1 MFIASTAKSRFKQFE
16 SLRARPIG
24 GSLLAAWLAAC
35 LAPQSGASANASQAL
50 LNAIA
55 RADRAEIERVITDDV
70 QLVYGERCPATK
82 PCRNRNEFLAALPA
96 SGEIQVDANASP
108 VLTGN
113 VWRTAI
119 TVTRAGNVVK
129 GGAEIYVRDGRIASL
144 IVDAKTSA
152 TENRAAPGRRKFD
165 WAGITATTNED
176 LGINSAEARARTLKT
191 LRDGGVAVLCRHGN
205 TNWAEQDV
213 YGNAFTPE
221 QRKDLRAQRKL
232 SELGRA
238 EGRAINAALK
248 QHGVTV
254 SAAFST
260 WWNRTNE
267 FGALVAGVT
276 PTVTAD
282 LGGAPTITGA
292 VYQTMVN
299 DAAKRPG
306 ITVLSAHAEPLGSM
320 DVLRGASFREGDCV
334 ILKATSEKSFAVLTH
349 LVPGQWAQL
358 ARP

>member
-1 MFIASTAKSRFKQFE
+1 MFFTTTAIAQPKLSRGRY
-16 SLRARPIG
+16 SARIG

-55 RADRAEIERVITDDV
+55 RADRAEIERAIADDV

-96 SGEIQVDANASP
+96 SGEIQMDANASP
-108 VLTGN
+108 VLMGN
-113 VWRTAI
+113 VWRTAVI
-119 TVTRAGNVVK
+119 VTHGGNTAK
-129 GGAEIYVRDGRIASL
+129 GGAEIYVRDGRVASL

-176 LGINSAEARARTLKT
+176 LGINSAEARSRTIKT

-213 YGNAFTPE
+213 YGNAYSPE
-221 QRKDLRAQRKL
+221 QRKDLGAQRKL

-248 QHGVTV
+248 QHGITV

-267 FGALVAGVT
+267 FGALIAGVT

-282 LGGAPTITGA
+282 LGGAPTISGA

-320 DVLRGASFREGDCV
+320 DVLRGAPFREGDCV
-334 ILKATSEKSFAVLTH
+334 ILKATSDKSFAVLTH

>member
-1 MFIASTAKSRFKQFE
+1 MFFTTTAIAQPKLSRGRC
-16 SLRARPIG
+16 SARIG

-35 LAPQSGASANASQAL
+35 LAAQSGASANASQAL

-55 RADRAEIERVITDDV
+55 RADRAEIERAITDDV

-82 PCRNRNEFLAALPA
+82 PCRNRSEFVAALAA
-96 SGEIQVDANASP
+96 SGEIQMDANASP

-119 TVTRAGNVVK
+119 TVTRAGNAVK
-129 GGAEIYVRDGRIASL
+129 GGAEIYVRDGRVASL
-144 IVDAKTSA
+144 IIDAKTSA

-176 LGINSAEARARTLKT
+176 LGINSAEARARTIKT

-213 YGNAFTPE
+213 YGNAFSPE
-221 QRKDLRAQRKL
+221 QRKDLGAQRKL

-248 QHGVTV
+248 QHGITV

-267 FGALVAGVT
+267 FGALIAGVT
-276 PTVTAD
+276 PTVTTD
-282 LGGAPTITGA
+282 LGGAPTISGA

>member
-1 MFIASTAKSRFKQFE
+1 MFFTPTTIAQPTLSR
-16 SLRARPIG
+16 SRTCARIS
-24 GSLLAAWLAAC
+24 GSLLAAWLAAS
-35 LAPQSGASANASQAL
+35 LAAQSGASAPASQAL

-55 RADRAEIERVITDDV
+55 RADRAEIERAITDDV

-82 PCRNRNEFLAALPA
+82 SCRNRNEFLAALPA
-96 SGEIQVDANASP
+96 SGEIQMDANASP

-119 TVTRAGNVVK
+119 TVTRAGNAVK

-176 LGINSAEARARTLKT
+176 LGINSAEARARTIKT

-213 YGNAFTPE
+213 YGNAYSPA
-221 QRKDLRAQRKL
+221 QRKDLGAQRKL

-248 QHGVTV
+248 QHGISV

-267 FGALVAGVT
+267 FGALIAGVT

-320 DVLRGASFREGDCV
+320 DVLRGAPFREGDCV
-334 ILKATSEKSFAVLTH
+334 ILKATSDKSFAVLTH